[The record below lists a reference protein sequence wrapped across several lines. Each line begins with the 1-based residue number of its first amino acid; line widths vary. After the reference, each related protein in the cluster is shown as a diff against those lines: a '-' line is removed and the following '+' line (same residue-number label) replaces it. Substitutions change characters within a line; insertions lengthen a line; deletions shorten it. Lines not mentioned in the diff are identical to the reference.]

1 MTDEDFKNYVLY
13 GVDAE
18 DFPLEAYS
26 SEDMCKSCKFFDY
39 FGEYCPCAL
48 NITCIGYDDKGNYL
62 VAACGSYEKNKKK
75 VDR

>member
-1 MTDEDFKNYVLY
+1 MTDEEYILY

-26 SEDMCKSCKFFDY
+26 CENICKSCKFFEL

-48 NITCIGYDDKGNYL
+48 NISCVGYDDKGSRI
-62 VAACGSYEKNKKK
+62 VVACGSYEKTK
-75 VDR
+75 